1 MESRF
6 CVSRPSVA
14 GRRVLAR
21 MTVVALAAT
30 TILLSAGCSS
40 KSANEA
46 PAPTA
51 TARDVKLT
59 PAQLQNIHLYTV
71 AASRFRKTIETS
83 GAVDFDNDRAT
94 SVLAPFSGPVSKLLV
109 AQGDRV
115 AKGQPLALVDSP
127 DFATAIGAYR
137 KALATAH
144 TARRLAD
151 LEKDLVQ
158 HQGVAER
165 DADQAETD
173 AANADADRA
182 AALQELIAL
191 NVDAQTIRSIE
202 QGKPVVRADGVI
214 RAPIAGIVVERL
226 VNAGQLLQAGTT
238 PCFTLADLARV
249 WVMAQVSGAELA
261 AVHVGDPADIAI
273 GSDSKT
279 LPGTVTNIADQ
290 VSPDTRLVAARV
302 VVENPDGLLKKQMY
316 VGVSI
321 HAREESSGL
330 LVPVS
335 AILRDDENLPFVY
348 VAEHDGSFAR
358 RPVTLGYRSADQ
370 VDLTSGIQ
378 IGDPIV
384 VDGGIFVQFMQNQ

>member
-1 MESRF
+1 MM
-6 CVSRPSVA
+6 A
-14 GRRVLAR
+14 
-21 MTVVALAAT
+21 VVVTAMVIA
-30 TILLSAGCSS
+30 LSAGCSS

-46 PAPTA
+46 PAPAA
-51 TARDVKLT
+51 TAHDVTLT

-71 AASRFRKTIETS
+71 AASRFQKTIETS

-115 AKGQPLALVDSP
+115 TQGQPLALVDSA

-173 AANADADRA
+173 AANADADRV
-182 AALQELIAL
+182 AALQALVSL
-191 NVDAQTIRSIE
+191 NVDAQTIRNIE
-202 QGKPVVRADGVI
+202 QGKPVARAGGVVRS
-214 RAPIAGIVVERL
+214 PIAGVVVERL
-226 VNAGQLLQAGTT
+226 VTAGQLLQAGTT
-238 PCFTLADLARV
+238 PCFTVADLSRV
-249 WVMAQVSGAELA
+249 WVMAQLSGAELA
-261 AVHVGDPADIAI
+261 SVHLGDPAEIAA
-273 GSDSKT
+273 GSGSKSLT
-279 LPGTVTNIADQ
+279 GTVTNIAEQ
-290 VSPDTRLVAARV
+290 VNPDTRLVAARV
-302 VVENPDGLLKKQMY
+302 VVENSDGLLKKQMY

-321 HAREESSGL
+321 HSREESSGL

-348 VAEHDGSFAR
+348 VAQHDGSFAR
-358 RPVTLGYRSADQ
+358 RSVTLGYRSADQ

>member
-1 MESRF
+1 
-6 CVSRPSVA
+6 
-14 GRRVLAR
+14 
-21 MTVVALAAT
+21 
-30 TILLSAGCSS
+30 
-40 KSANEA
+40 
-46 PAPTA
+46 
-51 TARDVKLT
+51 
-59 PAQLQNIHLYTV
+59 AQRQNIHLYTV
-71 AASRFRKTIETS
+71 AASRFHKTVESS

-115 AKGQPLALVDSP
+115 SKGQPLAVVDSA
-127 DFATAIGAYR
+127 DFATAISAYR

-182 AALQELIAL
+182 AALQALVSL
-191 NVDAQTIRSIE
+191 NVDTQTIHNIE
-202 QGKPVVRADGVI
+202 QGKPVARADGVI
-214 RAPIAGIVVERL
+214 RSPIAGTVVERL
-226 VNAGQLLQAGTT
+226 LTAGQLLQAGTT
-238 PCFTLADLARV
+238 PCFTVADLSRV
-249 WVMAQVSGAELA
+249 WVMAQVSGTELA
-261 AVHVGDPADIAI
+261 AVHPGDTAEIAT
-273 GSDSKT
+273 GGDSKS
-279 LPGTVTNIADQ
+279 LAGTVTNIADQ
-290 VSPDTRLVAARV
+290 VNPDTRLVAVRV
-302 VVENPDGLLKKQMY
+302 AVDNPEGLLRKQMY

-321 HAREESSGL
+321 HSREESSGL

-348 VAEHDGSFAR
+348 VAGHDGSFAR
-358 RPVTLGYRSADQ
+358 RPVTLGYRSGDQ

-378 IGDPIV
+378 AGDAV
-384 VDGGIFVQFMQNQ
+384 MVDGGIFVQFMQNQ